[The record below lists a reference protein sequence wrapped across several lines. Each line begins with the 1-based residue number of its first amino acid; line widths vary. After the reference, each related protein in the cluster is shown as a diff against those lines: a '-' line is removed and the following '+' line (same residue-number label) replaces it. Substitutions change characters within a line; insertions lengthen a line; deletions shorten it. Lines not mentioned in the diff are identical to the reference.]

1 MTRSWHGTTSDI
13 LEPVDYSTVKNDE
26 QDSDQ
31 EQCQGSNTVKPLP
44 HSRAPDLGL
53 GRRRRGRRRGVG
65 QGWVAGIEDHTSY
78 CEGSEQEGL
87 CVRYI
92 SIPTKACCWSASS
105 KYV

>member
-31 EQCQGSNTVKPLP
+31 EQCQESNTVKPLS

-78 CEGSEQEGL
+78 CEGSERIMWQIYFNSNQGMLLE
-87 CVRYI
+87 
-92 SIPTKACCWSASS
+92 
-105 KYV
+105 